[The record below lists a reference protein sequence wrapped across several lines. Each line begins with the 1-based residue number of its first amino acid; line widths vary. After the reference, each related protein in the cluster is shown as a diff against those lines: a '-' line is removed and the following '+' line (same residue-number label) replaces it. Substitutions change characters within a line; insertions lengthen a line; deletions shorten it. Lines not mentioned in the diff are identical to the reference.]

1 MSDGPHRSLPMRP
14 AWKKAAERADKPAYS
29 SQEVGQAT
37 SEAAA
42 SDWRAEV
49 PDSCVRRVG
58 EILGDRQLHL
68 LEHSRAA
75 QFAAVR
81 RSLEGAGGL
90 GGLLVDCAEQA
101 VARGKFGG
109 EALREAI
116 SDAISDRVSRSAK
129 QMEEHYHR
137 TSTERGVN
145 IRDRLSDA
153 MQEISYDALTNHAL
167 RVGDRPVQR
176 TKKQEGLDD
185 GVPLP

>member
-29 SQEVGQAT
+29 FQEVGQAI

-49 PDSCVRRVG
+49 PDSCVRRLD

-68 LEHSRAA
+68 LEDSRVA

-90 GGLLVDCAEQA
+90 GGVLVDCAEQVA
-101 VARGKFGG
+101 ARGKFGE
-109 EALREAI
+109 EALREAV
-116 SDAISDRVSRSAK
+116 SEALSDRVSRSAK

-137 TSTERGVN
+137 TSIERGVN
-145 IRDRLSDA
+145 MRGRLA
-153 MQEISYDALTNHAL
+153 EAVQKISYDALTHHAL

-176 TKKQEGLDD
+176 SKKQAGLDD